1 MKSSRQ
7 DAWNLLT
14 EFTQSAS
21 LIKHALAVEAAMR
34 AYARKWGEDE
44 ELWSV
49 VGLIHDFDY
58 EKYPTMSG
66 DVPKSEWHTF
76 AGANV
81 LRERGWPEEL
91 VQDMLSHASYG
102 DTPLDTV
109 RRRALFAVDELTG
122 LIQATALVRPSKNI
136 LDVEVSSVR
145 KKWKDKAF
153 AAAINRADIEQGAAQ
168 LGVDLWEHVALV
180 LEALKG
186 IAAALELDGRL
197 AAQKGT

>member
-1 MKSSRQ
+1 MKPSRQ

-21 LIKHALAVEAAMR
+21 LLKHALAVEAAMR

-76 AGANV
+76 AGANI
-81 LRERGWPEEL
+81 LRQRGWPEEI

-109 RRRALFAVDELTG
+109 RRRTLFAVDELTG

-153 AAAINRADIEQGAAQ
+153 AAAINRTDIEQGAAQ

-186 IAAALELDGRL
+186 IAAELELDGRL